1 LNHCI
6 RRVLIATMAE
16 ADAQHP
22 SMVPMPRTSRSVT
35 FNDED
40 NEVVAG
46 SNAPRSPPGQRSQR
60 RLRMA
65 LSGRSF
71 WRFPSG
77 DGTIPY
83 YVQRRFRLKTFALM
97 TLQLMLVFGI
107 MVLVDWARPWE
118 KTPPGHHPEILRQV
132 IFYTIGFLNLV
143 SVVGLYFAKDRY
155 PTNYMLMA
163 TTTLLSGV
171 FWGMTRA
178 HSEVTMHFQIVG
190 ILMFTMG
197 AAVVSSWALATKD
210 PKMPGGSMLLAS
222 LAPGWL
228 MGCVINALICTLWL
242 PTGSLE
248 VLAATGF
255 SFLLICIMLLDAGK
269 YLVSCEPDDFMSVIV
284 SMDSSLLV
292 IVSIPFFV
300 LSFCLLHTGEAV
312 LDPTG
317 DVEAPTEQLPVPDH
331 IGASN
336 TLVIA

>member
-1 LNHCI
+1 
-6 RRVLIATMAE
+6 MAE

-83 YVQRRFRLKTFALM
+83 YVQRTFRLKTFALM
-97 TLQLMLVFGI
+97 TLQLMLVFGHI
-107 MVLVDWARPWE
+107 LHNWVLELGECGGAVFCEGQVSDKLHVD
-118 KTPPGHHPEILRQV
+118 GHDDLVVRR
-132 IFYTIGFLNLV
+132 FL
-143 SVVGLYFAKDRY
+143 GHD
-155 PTNYMLMA
+155 P
-163 TTTLLSGV
+163 
-171 FWGMTRA
+171 
-178 HSEVTMHFQIVG
+178 IVG

-300 LSFCLLHTGEAV
+300 LSFCFLHTGEAV